1 MISVCT
7 GVRVSRPVY
16 RDHAPLFWSQFTPVQ
31 STTHTSQHCCSLYHR
46 DHSHPHRDH
55 PQDLW
60 QYLSIPQLSSLWS
73 WAWAVLILT
82 TVFVLFTKSSLRKWF
97 VSRTTFPHFPTSE
110 NRSCSGVD
118 GSVWTVGAGIV
129 VVSDQRRECSQFSH
143 TSGQSSPGCF

>member
-7 GVRVSRPVY
+7 GVRVPGRCIVTTLHSS
-16 RDHAPLFWSQFTPVQ
+16 DHSSLQFSQQHTPVNTAAV
-31 STTHTSQHCCSLYHR
+31 SIIVITVTHIVIILKTCDSVS
-46 DHSHPHRDH
+46 
-55 PQDLW
+55 
-60 QYLSIPQLSSLWS
+60 QYLSSHHCDLEQCWYWPQSLSSS
-73 WAWAVLILT
+73 P
-82 TVFVLFTKSSLRKWF
+82 SLRKWF

-110 NRSCSGVD
+110 NRSCTGVD